1 LSFFLW
7 KKKVT
12 FCDAKNQKDDYMW
25 MIFSDHSDMGVI
37 HSEML
42 NDIGLS
48 TNGNGWKW

>member
-1 LSFFLW
+1 M
-7 KKKVT
+7 T
-12 FCDAKNQKDDYMW
+12 FCDAKKQEDDYMIYMW
-25 MIFSDHSDMGVI
+25 MIFSDHSDMGVV